1 MVQLRLDFCGSLRG
15 LIATQRVPV
24 FVALIEAELR
34 RRGGGSGLRCV
45 LDPSHG
51 RVCLVGHGF
60 DTLHEA
66 ERLQAAVRERPI
78 AVGHKGGS
86 ARYQTVATTV
96 AADEQEEDSDS
107 DAELVM
113 FD

>member
-1 MVQLRLDFCGSLRG
+1 MVQLRLDFCGSLQG
-15 LIATQRVPV
+15 LLATQRVPV
-24 FVALIEAELR
+24 FIALIEAELR
-34 RRGGGSGLRCV
+34 RRGGGNGLRCV
-45 LDPSHG
+45 FDPSHG

-60 DTLHEA
+60 DNLHEA

-96 AADEQEEDSDS
+96 AAGEEDSDS